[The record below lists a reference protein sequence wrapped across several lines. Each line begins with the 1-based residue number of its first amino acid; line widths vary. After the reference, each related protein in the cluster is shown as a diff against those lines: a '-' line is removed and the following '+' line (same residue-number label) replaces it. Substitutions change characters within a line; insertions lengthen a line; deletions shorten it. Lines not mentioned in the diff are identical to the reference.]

1 MFPALC
7 LCWSSDL
14 CSRSS
19 QALNLGLVKS
29 TIPARSDAD
38 LLLRLTLQIL
48 VGTEGKRC
56 AEQDDGVE
64 ADARGGAVRG

>member
-1 MFPALC
+1 M
-7 LCWSSDL
+7 
-14 CSRSS
+14 
-19 QALNLGLVKS
+19 
-29 TIPARSDAD
+29 
-38 LLLRLTLQIL
+38 QIL